1 MTLVCDSDHRLP
13 VAALSGCSRLGMT
26 KRFIAAAVLASLALW
41 SVPASL
47 ASTQPG
53 SSISEKPAEQ
63 IASAH
68 DHSCC
73 PGFHSRIVLPLF
85 VAPAPAEM
93 PCGEQHPCCAKQTP
107 QNLPALPAA
116 SPTVRPG
123 SEGAPM
129 AIAEQYRDGR
139 TRITAEAAGSNPFQP
154 YSLRS
159 TVLRN

>member
-1 MTLVCDSDHRLP
+1 MK
-13 VAALSGCSRLGMT
+13 
-26 KRFIAAAVLASLALW
+26 KRFIAAVVLASLTLW
-41 SVPASL
+41 GVPAAF
-47 ASTQPG
+47 ASTLQPG

-73 PGFHSRIVLPLF
+73 PGFHSRIVLPPF
-85 VAPAPAEM
+85 VTPAPAEM
-93 PCGEQHPCCAKQTP
+93 PCGEQHPCCAKPAP
-107 QNLPALPAA
+107 QNSPALPSA

-129 AIAEQYRDGR
+129 AVAYQYRDGR
-139 TRITAEAAGSNPFQP
+139 TRIAAGAAGNNPFQQ
-154 YSLRS
+154 YSVQS